1 MPLRGVIFDMGGTL
15 LDYHPPGAGWRGME
29 DLGAAGVYTFLKK
42 QGYPLP
48 PHQVALD
55 TNFEIVSRHW
65 RRVAQG
71 EPVNPTLADILVE
84 VITAWGMP
92 QAHRSDGLLDGAV
105 QAYVAAVQPFVR
117 PLDGGQQVL
126 AALHAR
132 GLRLGLVS
140 NTVWPGITHRAD
152 LERWGLATYLE
163 VMLFSADEGLWKPGA
178 AIFNRALR
186 ALELQPGEA
195 AYVGD
200 SLYFDVYGAQ
210 QAGLKAIW
218 VENQEMTAPLSM
230 TITPDAVIRRL
241 SDLPDAIA
249 SWL

>member
-29 DLGAAGVYTFLKK
+29 DLGAAGVYAFLSK
-42 QGYPLP
+42 QGYTLP
-48 PHQVALD
+48 PRQVALD
-55 TNFEIVSRHW
+55 TNFEIVSWHW

-71 EPVNPTLADILVE
+71 GSVNPTLVDMLME
-84 VITAWGMP
+84 VMAAWGVP
-92 QAHRSDGLLDGAV
+92 QTHLSDGLLDGAV
-105 QAYVAAVQPFVR
+105 QAHVAAIQAFVR

-126 AALHAR
+126 AALQAR

-140 NTVWPGITHRAD
+140 NTVWPGIAHRAD

-163 VMLFSADEGLWKPGA
+163 VMLFSADEGVWKPGA
-178 AIFNRALR
+178 EMFNRALR

-210 QAGLKAIW
+210 QAGLKAVWI
-218 VENQEMTAPLSM
+218 ENQEFTAPLSVSV
-230 TITPDAVIRRL
+230 TPDAVIRRL
-241 SDLPDAIA
+241 TDLPDVIVP
-249 SWL
+249 WL